1 MRGPSARITDA
12 HVCPAHG
19 GGVLVVG
26 MPTVI
31 VGKMPASRI
40 GDLGVCGP
48 IPNVVAAG
56 ETTVLIGKLPAA
68 RLGDAMAHGGKI
80 ATGFPTVWIGNKT
93 PPPMSAQAQAFLA
106 AALSRAPLVE
116 ECTA

>member
-12 HVCPAHG
+12 HACPAHV
-19 GGVLVVG
+19 GGVVVQG
-26 MPTVI
+26 LPTVI

-48 IPNVVAAG
+48 IPNPIAAG
-56 ETTVLIGKLPAA
+56 ETTVLFGKRPAA

-80 ATGFPTVWIGNKT
+80 VSGFVTVWIGNKT

-106 AALSRAPLVE
+106 AAQARAPLVE
-116 ECTA
+116 ECPA